1 MTTED
6 YLKNGEL
13 VKYEVNGMSMVFPKD
28 ITEEELHAQIKQ
40 RLNNLYFTKR
50 PIVVRKSNGEEY
62 KLFNG
67 VRMQGKRHTS

>member
-28 ITEEELHAQIKQ
+28 ISEEELHAQIKE

-50 PIVVRKSNGEEY
+50 PIVVR
-62 KLFNG
+62 
-67 VRMQGKRHTS
+67 